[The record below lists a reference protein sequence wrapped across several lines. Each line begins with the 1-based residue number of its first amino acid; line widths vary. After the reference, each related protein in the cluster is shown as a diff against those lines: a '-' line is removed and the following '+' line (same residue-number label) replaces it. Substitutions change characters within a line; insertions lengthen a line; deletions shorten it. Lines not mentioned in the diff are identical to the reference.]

1 MSVPASKAGAIV
13 KRAPVA
19 GPAPASAPAASARA
33 VPAPAPAMAA
43 SMAASQTPAAA
54 PARRYRNAEG
64 QVWDGEGPMP
74 AWLLRAVNAGQS
86 VEHFRVS

>member
-1 MSVPASKAGAIV
+1 MSVPASKAGTIV

-19 GPAPASAPAASARA
+19 APAPASAPATSARA
-33 VPAPAPAMAA
+33 MPAPAPAI
-43 SMAASQTPAAA
+43 AASQTPAAA

>member
-1 MSVPASKAGAIV
+1 M
-13 KRAPVA
+13 KRTPVA
-19 GPAPASAPAASARA
+19 APAPASAPAASARA
-33 VPAPAPAMAA
+33 MPAPAPAPAPA
-43 SMAASQTPAAA
+43 IAASQTPAAA

>member
-1 MSVPASKAGAIV
+1 MSVPASRAGATV

-19 GPAPASAPAASARA
+19 GPALASAPAAP
-33 VPAPAPAMAA
+33 VPAAP
-43 SMAASQTPAAA
+43 SPGTVSSQPPAAA

>member
-1 MSVPASKAGAIV
+1 MPAQAAAKVSE
-13 KRAPVA
+13 PVV
-19 GPAPASAPAASARA
+19 AASEAA
-33 VPAPAPAMAA
+33 PVPAPAPA
-43 SMAASQTPAAA
+43 PA